1 MSSSSTR
8 KRSRVPASRR
18 KVDWRRFDAVTDAEI
33 RAAAEADA
41 DAAPLLTSAWLRRA
55 RLVTPPDKTLIS
67 IRLDTDVLEHFRAKP
82 RYQTRI
88 NAILRIVM
96 EEERR
101 GRR

>member
-1 MSSSSTR
+1 MSVNSTR
-8 KRSRVPASRR
+8 KRSRAPAPRR
-18 KVDWRRFDAVTDAEI
+18 KADWSRFDAVDDAEI
-33 RAAAEADA
+33 AAAVKSDP
-41 DAAPLLTSAWLRRA
+41 DAAPLLTPAWLRKA
-55 RLVTPPDKTLIS
+55 KLVAPPDKALIS
-67 IRLDTDVLEHFRAKP
+67 IRLDKDVLAHFRGKP